1 MHNYHSVPRSPPL
14 YPFTA
19 CGSVW
24 RVESPCS
31 TLIEGGMQESVLS
44 GSSAHNHS
52 CSAFVDAK
60 AWSCLGASVYNSLLH
75 TPALAFSPPPLQ
87 WCSLGTGGAEA
98 DVSIQWE
105 DSAYTFL
112 LKGNKYFFVLFHA
125 IPVLEI
131 LPTWEQCNPYVLI
144 LECLIYDCMAW
155 TYVTSV
161 ITEDFRL
168 LF

>member
-14 YPFTA
+14 YPFAA
-19 CGSVW
+19 CGSAW

-60 AWSCLGASVYNSLLH
+60 AWSCLGASVYNSAVH
-75 TPALAFSPPPLQ
+75 APALAFPPPPLQ
-87 WCSLGTGGAEA
+87 RCSLGTGGAEA

-105 DSAYTFL
+105 DSAYTFF
-112 LKGNKYFFVLFHA
+112 LKANKYFFCFVSRYSS
-125 IPVLEI
+125 IG
-131 LPTWEQCNPYVLI
+131 NPANLGA
-144 LECLIYDCMAW
+144 M
-155 TYVTSV
+155 
-161 ITEDFRL
+161 
-168 LF
+168 